1 MTVPRAEATS
11 AIIAKIL
18 KGHRARLKISQE
30 KLAHLADVDRTYVG
44 KIERAILNPTIY
56 RLNRVLSAAGITWQD
71 FGQTLDAELV
81 SVART
86 RP

>member
-1 MTVPRAEATS
+1 VPRIEATS

-18 KGHRARLKISQE
+18 KAHRARLRISQE

-44 KIERAILNPTIY
+44 KVERATLNPTIY
-56 RLNRVLSAAGITWQD
+56 RINRLLGAAGITWRD
-71 FGQTLDAELV
+71 FGQSLDAELAR
-81 SVART
+81 VART